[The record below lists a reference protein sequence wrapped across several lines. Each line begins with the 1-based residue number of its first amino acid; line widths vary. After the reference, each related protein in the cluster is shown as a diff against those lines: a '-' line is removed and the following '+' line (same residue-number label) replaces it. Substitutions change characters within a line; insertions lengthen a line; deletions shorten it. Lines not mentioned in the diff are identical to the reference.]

1 MEPCQRTYLEPT
13 LKKKKR
19 VDENSF
25 KFLAKIKDFSYV
37 STIFNESVLKQIFQL
52 INYL

>member
-1 MEPCQRTYLEPT
+1 M
-13 LKKKKR
+13 
-19 VDENSF
+19 
-25 KFLAKIKDFSYV
+25 KILLYDLSQNKNFCYV

>member
-1 MEPCQRTYLEPT
+1 MSKNIPWTYI
-13 LKKKKR
+13 KKKKTG
-19 VDENSF
+19 EWKYSYM
-25 KFLAKIKDFSYV
+25 FLAKIKDFCYV